1 MTKKEWWQKGSDAEY
16 VVENKSMNVVGVY
29 TSKGSL
35 GCQHERQYRP
45 GHCPVVSVRSQQQR
59 VEKVTHQLMQHIRLR
74 SNVGAYQTYCGL
86 LLRKL
91 RVGEGEGKRITEEK
105 EEKLGEGRENL
116 QSYDV

>member
-1 MTKKEWWQKGSDAEY
+1 M
-16 VVENKSMNVVGVY
+16 
-29 TSKGSL
+29 
-35 GCQHERQYRP
+35 
-45 GHCPVVSVRSQQQR
+45 
-59 VEKVTHQLMQHIRLR
+59 
-74 SNVGAYQTYCGL
+74 GAYQTYCGL